1 MFGIPGEV
9 FWPTVAFGSIIMLV
23 FGGVVLLRLFPKAR
37 APDQPEL
44 DALNDLR
51 LRLGEVDQ
59 LQARVGEWKS
69 GSTLRSDSWQRSART
84 SGQVCPRARGLG
96 AACESAF
103 WVPG

>member
-51 LRLGEVDQ
+51 LRLGELDQ
-59 LQARVGEWKS
+59 LQARVGELEERVDFTERLLATQREDQRPGLPKS
-69 GSTLRSDSWQRSART
+69 
-84 SGQVCPRARGLG
+84 
-96 AACESAF
+96 
-103 WVPG
+103 